1 MMLRRSRLCP
11 PGRASG
17 FRAPL
22 GSALPRGSL
31 GARRPFDPLQEH
43 QAPMIRA
50 KEIPW
55 PWRVFWCRRRG
66 SNPHGL
72 AATGF

>member
-1 MMLRRSRLCP
+1 MRLRRSRLRP
-11 PGRASG
+11 PGGAPG
-17 FRAPL
+17 FRAPKV
-22 GSALPRGSL
+22 ALFL
-31 GARRPFDPLQEH
+31 LFVGAPRPFDPLREH
-43 QAPMIRA
+43 QAPMKRA

-55 PWRVFWCRRRG
+55 PLRVAWCRRRG